1 MCKHREST
9 FSNHMNMYN
18 PDHLMPLKPTSM
30 LHETTQDATSKLW
43 RVWDC
48 SQVRENPSLH
58 TSLVSFYF
66 SDRAQLLFVFVA
78 QIWVSFFFLFSIHQ
92 VTDTYLIQRGSVT
105 FVVGGIYICLHMF
118 FFVLRKRLKST
129 VNSLRGSSQIFYM
142 KPTMEGRELKWW
154 KTAVQTCNPLFGLLG
169 QGLKIDHL
177 FLINFFL

>member
-78 QIWVSFFFLFSIHQ
+78 QIWVSFFFIFYSSSNRH
-92 VTDTYLIQRGSVT
+92 VPDT
-105 FVVGGIYICLHMF
+105 
-118 FFVLRKRLKST
+118 KRLSYFC
-129 VNSLRGSSQIFYM
+129 RRWYIYMSSHVFFCFKKKTKKYCQFIKRVLSNILYETYNGRQGTKM
-142 KPTMEGRELKWW
+142 MEDSCANL
-154 KTAVQTCNPLFGLLG
+154 
-169 QGLKIDHL
+169 
-177 FLINFFL
+177 